1 MNSTHIS
8 LEVVD
13 LVSRECAVGND
24 FNGQLGLRIGSIF
37 IILAASFLGV
47 MIPLIS
53 SQVKQLH
60 MPDYVYFIAKYFGSG
75 VICST
80 AFIHLLLE
88 AHENLSNKCL
98 PQAFHDYPYAFGIAL
113 VSIFITLFIELVT
126 RYKIGGKG
134 HSHGPSALTSTS
146 FLDNPSVKES
156 HPCTPSEIEMA
167 GTNVEKSQIQIR
179 EEIEEV
185 EKKINIAGKIG
196 NICLL
201 EAGIVL
207 HSVFVGLSLAVTN
220 QFITLFVVI
229 IFHQVSFTDI
239 SL

>member
-1 MNSTHIS
+1 M
-8 LEVVD
+8 
-13 LVSRECAVGND
+13 
-24 FNGQLGLRIGSIF
+24 
-37 IILAASFLGV
+37 
-47 MIPLIS
+47 
-53 SQVKQLH
+53 
-60 MPDYVYFIAKYFGSG
+60 
-75 VICST
+75 
-80 AFIHLLLE
+80 
-88 AHENLSNKCL
+88 
-98 PQAFHDYPYAFGIAL
+98 
-113 VSIFITLFIELVT
+113 
-126 RYKIGGKG
+126 
-134 HSHGPSALTSTS
+134 PSALTSTS
-146 FLDNPSVKES
+146 LLDNPSVKES